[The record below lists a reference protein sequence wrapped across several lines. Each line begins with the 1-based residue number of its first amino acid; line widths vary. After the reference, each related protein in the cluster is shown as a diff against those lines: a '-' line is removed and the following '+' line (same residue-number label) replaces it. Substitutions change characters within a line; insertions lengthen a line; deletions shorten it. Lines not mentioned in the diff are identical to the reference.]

1 MAKAK
6 HGKDEPTVIKK
17 YANRR
22 LYDTGRSSY
31 VTLDDLCEMV
41 KDGYDFVVYDAKSGD
56 DITRSVLT
64 QIIAEKETSGTEGQN
79 LLPTGFLRKLIG
91 FYGDG
96 VQPFVPNYLETTL
109 DLFVKNQE
117 RLREQLNKSL
127 QGLQGMAPMSMT
139 MNPMNMGSINP
150 MNMASGMANMKGMF
164 PTVPPALEEMNRQ
177 NMAMF
182 ERAMKMFTPFNAMKG
197 ASTMA
202 PGASKEDKIQDLKK
216 NIRDIEEE
224 ISRLAAE

>member
-1 MAKAK
+1 MAKTK

-64 QIIAEKETSGTEGQN
+64 QIIAEKETSGGQTM
-79 LLPTGFLRKLIG
+79 LPTGFLRKLIG

-96 VQPFVPNYLETTL
+96 VQPFVPNYLETTI

-117 RLREQLNKSL
+117 RLREQMSKSM
-127 QGLQGMAPMSMT
+127 QGFGG
-139 MNPMNMGSINP
+139 MNPMA
-150 MNMASGMANMKGMF
+150 NMASNMNPMANMANMKGMF
-164 PTVPPALEEMNRQ
+164 PSVPPALEEMNRQ

-182 ERAMKMFTPFNAMKG
+182 ERTMKMFTPFSMGSSA
-197 ASTMA
+197 ASEN
-202 PGASKEDKIQDLKK
+202 GSKEEKIKDLKK
-216 NIRDIEEE
+216 TIREMEQE
-224 ISRLAAE
+224 LNRLAAE

>member
-1 MAKAK
+1 MPKTK
-6 HGKDEPTVIKK
+6 QGSEEPTVIKK

-64 QIIAEKETSGTEGQN
+64 QIIAEKETTGGQSM
-79 LLPTGFLRKLIG
+79 LPTGFLRKLIG

-96 VQPFVPNYLETTL
+96 VQPFIPNYLETTI
-109 DLFVKNQE
+109 DLFAKNQE
-117 RLREQLNKSL
+117 RLREQMSKSF
-127 QGLQGMAPMSMT
+127 QGLQGMNPMSMAS
-139 MNPMNMGSINP
+139 NMTG
-150 MNMASGMANMKGMF
+150 MKGMF
-164 PTVPPALEEMNRQ
+164 PPAIEEMNRQ

-182 ERAMKMFTPFNAMKG
+182 ERTMKMFNPLNMATNACNATKEC
-197 ASTMA
+197 S
-202 PGASKEDKIQDLKK
+202 SKEDKIKDLKK
-216 NIRDIEEE
+216 SISEIEQE

>member
-1 MAKAK
+1 MAKTK

-41 KDGYDFVVYDAKSGD
+41 KDGYDFVVYDAKTGD

-64 QIIAEKETSGTEGQN
+64 QIIAEKETSGGQTM
-79 LLPTGFLRKLIG
+79 LPTGFLRKLIG

-96 VQPFVPNYLETTL
+96 VQPFVPNYLETTI

-117 RLREQLNKSL
+117 RLREQMSKSM
-127 QGLQGMAPMSMT
+127 QGFQT
-139 MNPMNMGSINP
+139 MNPMSMASNLAGNMNP
-150 MNMASGMANMKGMF
+150 MANMANMKGMF

-182 ERAMKMFTPFNAMKG
+182 ERTMKMFTPFSMGSASSNADG
-197 ASTMA
+197 
-202 PGASKEDKIQDLKK
+202 SKEEKIKDLKK
-216 NIRDIEEE
+216 TIREMEQE
-224 ISRLAAE
+224 LNRLAAE

>member
-1 MAKAK
+1 MARTK

-41 KDGYDFVVYDAKSGD
+41 KDGYDFIVYDAKTGD

-64 QIIAEKETSGTEGQN
+64 QIIAEKETSGGQTM
-79 LLPTGFLRKLIG
+79 LPTGFLRKLIG

-96 VQPFVPNYLETTL
+96 VQPFVPNYLETTI

-117 RLREQLNKSL
+117 RLREQMSKSM
-127 QGLQGMAPMSMT
+127 QGFGG
-139 MNPMNMGSINP
+139 MNPMTMANTMASNMNP
-150 MNMASGMANMKGMF
+150 MANMANMKGMF

-182 ERAMKMFTPFNAMKG
+182 ERTMKMFTPFSMGSG
-197 ASTMA
+197 AASEN
-202 PGASKEDKIQDLKK
+202 GSKEEKIKDLKK
-216 NIRDIEEE
+216 TIREMEQE
-224 ISRLAAE
+224 LNRLAAE

>member
-1 MAKAK
+1 MAKTK

-64 QIIAEKETSGTEGQN
+64 QIIAEKETSGGQTM
-79 LLPTGFLRKLIG
+79 LPTGFLRKLIG

-96 VQPFVPNYLETTL
+96 VQPFVPNYLETTI

-117 RLREQLNKSL
+117 RLREQMSKSM
-127 QGLQGMAPMSMT
+127 QGLQT
-139 MNPMNMGSINP
+139 MNPMSMASNLAGNMNP
-150 MNMASGMANMKGMF
+150 MTNMANMKGIF
-164 PTVPPALEEMNRQ
+164 PAVPPAIEEMNRQ

-182 ERAMKMFTPFNAMKG
+182 ERTMKMFTPFSMGSA
-197 ASTMA
+197 ASNTD
-202 PGASKEDKIQDLKK
+202 GSKEEKIKDLKK
-216 NIRDIEEE
+216 TIREMEQE
-224 ISRLAAE
+224 LNRLAAE

>member
-1 MAKAK
+1 MAKTK

-41 KDGYDFVVYDAKSGD
+41 KDGYDFVVYDAKSGE

-64 QIIAEKETSGTEGQN
+64 QIIAEKETSGTEAEG

-117 RLREQLNKSL
+117 RLREQMTKSL
-127 QGLQGMAPMSMT
+127 QGFQG
-139 MNPMNMGSINP
+139 MNPMSSMTAMNP
-150 MNMASGMANMKGMF
+150 MSSMAGMANMKSIF

-182 ERAMKMFTPFNAMKG
+182 ERTMKMFTPFSSMGG
-197 ASTMA
+197 ASA
-202 PGASKEDKIQDLKK
+202 SNDGSKEEKIKDLKK
-216 NIRDIEEE
+216 TIQEMEQELN
-224 ISRLAAE
+224 RLAAE